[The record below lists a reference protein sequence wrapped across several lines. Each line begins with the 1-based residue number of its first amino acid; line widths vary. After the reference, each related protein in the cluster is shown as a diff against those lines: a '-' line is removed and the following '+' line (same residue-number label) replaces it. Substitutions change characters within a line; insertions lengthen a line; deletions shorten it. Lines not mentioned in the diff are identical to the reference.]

1 MRPAQDLLPATLGRS
16 LLAALTT
23 FVTLLS
29 WSGFAEQPSGFLVP
43 LFLACLLV
51 ALVGAVL
58 RAARLPVV
66 VVAAGQLVVLAL
78 WLQHR
83 LGGHEALLGWLPTTD
98 SVRAVGSA
106 LHASGVAAQSYPSP
120 VPATAPEFYPLLVV
134 TGAATAVLVDL
145 LALGLRR
152 APLSGLPL
160 LAAYT
165 APVSILDGGVSW
177 VTFAAAALCFLFLLA
192 ADHGHRLEHWGH
204 RLSPA
209 RGPFDVSR
217 DGVSTG
223 GVWSS
228 ARKIGFTATGLAVVA
243 PLLLP
248 TFHAHLFDGPGTG
261 TGAGDGGVSLSNP
274 IVDLKR
280 DLVRGADVPLVTVST
295 DDPDPSYLR
304 LTVLNSFDG
313 AAWRPAT
320 REIPRSQRADGE
332 TVTPPGLLRG
342 VARTAH
348 TATVHVDR
356 SFASRWLPTPYPV
369 TSVDAPGDWRYD
381 STTLDFL
388 SATDGQTAAGLSYRL
403 RSLELRPTATQLD
416 EAPAAP
422 ASVFSSDTALPRSFP
437 ASIRRLADRVT
448 AGRTSTFERAVALQD
463 WFRVSGGFR
472 YSLARP
478 SGTGTDDLVGFLGR
492 GKDGRVGYCEQFA
505 AAMAAMGRSLG
516 IPSRVAVGFLSPQR
530 DARPHTWTYS
540 SHDLHAWPE
549 MYFDGVGW
557 VRFEPTPQTR
567 TGAVPAYTRTE
578 LPQATRSSSAGAPAA
593 VPSATAPTRRPDL
606 QRTVGA
612 ATSSPTDRSR
622 VGQLVLLAALLV
634 LAGSLVPRVLR
645 VRRSHR
651 RWAAAGDPRDWAEA
665 GWQELRDTYV
675 DLGRAWD
682 RRWTVRGAARRVAA
696 SFGDPGRP
704 AADTGT
710 DTGTRGGT
718 AASAPEAVAALH
730 RLTGLVERARY
741 ARSLPEDA
749 ATGDTVRRDVAACVA
764 ALRAGAPRRDR
775 IRAWWVPASV
785 LRDPARDG
793 GRASGL
799 TGLRSTTV
807 DRAV

>member
-1 MRPAQDLLPATLGRS
+1 MRPARDLLPGTLGRS

-29 WSGFAEQPSGFLVP
+29 WSGFAEHPSGFLAP
-43 LFLACLLV
+43 LFLGCLLV
-51 ALVGAVL
+51 AVVGSAL
-58 RAARLPVV
+58 RAARMPVV
-66 VVAAGQLVVLAL
+66 VVTAGQLLVLAL

-83 LGGHEALLGWLPTTD
+83 LAGHHALLGWLPTTD
-98 SVRAVGSA
+98 SVRAVGAA
-106 LHASGVAAQSYPSP
+106 LHASGAAAQSYPSP
-120 VPATAPEFYPLLVV
+120 VPASAPEFYPLLVV
-134 TGAATAVLVDL
+134 TGVATAVLVDL

-152 APLSGLPL
+152 PPLAGLPL

-165 APVSILDGGVSW
+165 APVSIIDGGVSW
-177 VTFAAAALCFLFLLA
+177 VAFAAAALCFLFLVA
-192 ADHGHRLEHWGH
+192 AENGHRLEHWGH
-204 RLSPA
+204 RLTPP
-209 RGPFDVSR
+209 RGPFDVSV
-217 DGVSTG
+217 DGVGGG

-261 TGAGDGGVSLSNP
+261 SGHGGNGVSLVNP
-274 IVDLKR
+274 LVDLKR
-280 DLVRGADVPLVTVST
+280 DLVRGADVPLVTVTT

-304 LTVLNSFDG
+304 LTVLDSFDG
-313 AAWRPAT
+313 GAWRPAT

-332 TVTPPGLLRG
+332 TVTPPGLRRA

-348 TATVHVDR
+348 TATVHVDG

-403 RSLELRPTATQLD
+403 RSLELRPTATQLGD
-416 EAPAAP
+416 APPAP

-448 AGRTSTFERAVALQD
+448 AGRTSTFDRAVALQD

-530 DARPHTWTYS
+530 DEQPNTWTYS

-557 VRFEPTPQTR
+557 LRFEPTPQSR
-567 TGAVPAYTRTE
+567 TGAVPPYTRTE
-578 LPQATRSSSAGAPAA
+578 LPQAAPSSSAGGPAA
-593 VPSATAPTRRPDL
+593 VPSANAPTRRPDL
-606 QRTVGA
+606 QRAVGA
-612 ATSSPTDRSR
+612 ATSTPADRGLGGR
-622 VGQLVLLAALLV
+622 PVVLAALLL
-634 LAGSLVPRVLR
+634 LALSLVPRALR
-645 VRRSHR
+645 ARRSQR
-651 RWAAAGDPRDWAEA
+651 RRAASDAPAQWAEA
-665 GWQELRDTYV
+665 GWQELQDTYV
-675 DLGRAWD
+675 DLGGAWD
-682 RRWTVRGAARRVAA
+682 RRWTVRGAARVLAG
-696 SFGDPGRP
+696 SFGDPDR
-704 AADTGT
+704 TGHGAG
-710 DTGTRGGT
+710 GTRDRG
-718 AASAPEAVAALH
+718 AAVAPEAAAALD
-730 RLTGLVERARY
+730 RLAELVERARY
-741 ARSLPEDA
+741 ARSLPADA
-749 ATGDTVRRDVAACVA
+749 TTAEAVRRDVAAGRA
-764 ALRAGAPRRDR
+764 ALRAGAGRRR
-775 IRAWWVPASV
+775 RVRAWWLPASV
-785 LRDPARDG
+785 LHRSGRHA
-793 GRASGL
+793 GRAAAVPGV
-799 TGLRSTTV
+799 RSVTV